1 MHLEDRFTGYN
12 GPTGSA
18 PRARQGILNALPA
31 HGLASLCP
39 EHCEAV
45 LDSADAL
52 DSLLC
57 AFAAVAVSETRIGSE
72 PTVIARHEGLI
83 AVHI

>member
-1 MHLEDRFTGYN
+1 M
-12 GPTGSA
+12 
-18 PRARQGILNALPA
+18 
-31 HGLASLCP
+31 GLASLCP

-45 LDSADAL
+45 LESADAL

-72 PTVIARHEGLI
+72 RTVIARQEGLI

>member
-1 MHLEDRFTGYN
+1 MEDAFTGYN
-12 GPTGSA
+12 GPTESA
-18 PRARQGILNALPA
+18 RRARQGILKALPA

-57 AFAAVAVSETRIGSE
+57 AFAAVAVGETRICSE
-72 PTVIARHEGLI
+72 PTAIARQEGWI